1 MVEWK
6 QLGDC
11 IISLKTGLNPRK
23 NFVLNSEGSTNY
35 YITVRELD
43 YWKIN
48 PSDKTDKV
56 DDNAIKI
63 INNRS
68 NLEEGD
74 VLFSGT
80 GTIGRTALVNETPKN
95 WNIKEGVYT
104 IKPKKDVLNSKFL
117 IELFHSY
124 YLINKINEYTV
135 GDPIRSVPM
144 KNLVQIQI
152 PIPDIIEQ
160 ERIVD
165 ILDTFTSS
173 IDNLKQ
179 QIAQRRKQ
187 YEYYRDQLLDLEGKE
202 GVEMKTLG
210 EVCDIKGDYGLS
222 VPSKPF
228 DGVRYLRIT
237 DITDM
242 GGLNDDLVSADLKEE
257 SNKEPL
263 VDGDILFA
271 RTGATVGKTLVYRN
285 ELGRCLFAGYL
296 IRYRLN
302 KSMVSPQFMF
312 HFTHSTRYYN
322 WVQSSL
328 AIGAQPNISAQRYNV
343 LNIPVPSLSKQQRI
357 VDILDQFEASIQNLE
372 SQLSQREKQYEY
384 YRNKLLTFEE

>member
-1 MVEWK
+1 MVEK
-6 QLGDC
+6 KILRDI
-11 IISLKTGLNPRK
+11 IISLKTGLNPRS
-23 NFVLNSEGSTNY
+23 NFVLNSPDSNIP
-35 YITVRELD
+35 YITGKDIFENRVNITE
-43 YWKIN
+43 
-48 PSDKTDKV
+48 KTDLIDIKALNLINKRACLE
-56 DDNAIKI
+56 DN
-63 INNRS
+63 
-68 NLEEGD
+68 LL
-74 VLFSGT
+74 LFASTGT
-80 GTIGRTALVNETPKN
+80 GTVGRMAIINKYDNDWGMSETLYAIKTKDFISPYFLMYSLYSH
-95 WNIKEGVYT
+95 NIKKQYE
-104 IKPKKDVLNSKFL
+104 PKISK
-117 IELFHSY
+117 
-124 YLINKINEYTV
+124 
-135 GDPIRSVPM
+135 GSVPHL
-144 KNLVQIQI
+144 KVVDLLNVQI
-152 PIPDIIEQ
+152 PIPSIQEQ
-160 ERIVD
+160 KRIVG

-187 YEYYRDQLLDLEGKE
+187 YEFYRDQLLDLEGKE

-343 LNIPVPSLSKQQRI
+343 LNIPVPSL
-357 VDILDQFEASIQNLE
+357 
-372 SQLSQREKQYEY
+372 
-384 YRNKLLTFEE
+384 